1 MDRRGI
7 DAMGKAHRL
16 AARRRVLLRIERGFW
31 RRGVIHVA
39 GVDEVGV
46 GPLAGPLVA
55 AAVILPVEV
64 SLRGID
70 DSKRLTRKRREQL
83 AKEIRECAVGIGL
96 GVVDVKDVD
105 RLNVYRSALEAMRRA
120 VLALPVRPVQL
131 LVDARYIPE
140 LDISQMSLVKG
151 DSQSYSIAAASIVAK
166 VTRDAMMC
174 ELDEVYPQYG
184 FAKHMGYGT
193 REHLVALARHGPC
206 PIHRRSFAIVRQP
219 RLPGF

>member
-1 MDRRGI
+1 
-7 DAMGKAHRL
+7 MGKAHQL
-16 AARRRVLLRIERGFW
+16 AARRRVLLRLERGFW
-31 RRGVIHVA
+31 RRGMIHVA

-83 AKEIRECAVGIGL
+83 AEEIRACAVGIGL
-96 GVVDVKDVD
+96 GVVEVEEVD
-105 RLNVYRSALEAMRRA
+105 RLNVYRSALLAMRRA
-120 VLALPVRPVQL
+120 VLALPVRPQQL
-131 LVDARYIPE
+131 LIDARQIPDI
-140 LDISQMSLVKG
+140 DISQMSLVKG

-166 VTRDAMMC
+166 VARDAMMR
-174 ELDEVYPQYG
+174 ELDSQYPQYG

-193 REHLVALARHGPC
+193 REHLAALRQYGPC
-206 PIHRRSFAIVRQP
+206 PAHRRSFAIIRQP
-219 RLPGF
+219 SLPGF